1 MTTTQGQRQEKT
13 QLVARVEKYKLEEEM
28 AVLSS
33 SVWMAMLYCLRKK
46 GEYRMILWQGNGG
59 GMVEPWQCE
68 EMQKTNVEQT
78 KICAY
83 GKQLEL
89 KSGLKCSIMRALWT
103 CSLEL
108 STVEL

>member
-1 MTTTQGQRQEKT
+1 M
-13 QLVARVEKYKLEEEM
+13 ARVEKYKLEEEM

-33 SVWMAMLYCLRKK
+33 SVRMAMLYCLCEK

-78 KICAY
+78 KNW
-83 GKQLEL
+83 LEVL
-89 KSGLKCSIMRALWT
+89 NYEGIVDLFLGAQCG
-103 CSLEL
+103 
-108 STVEL
+108 

>member
-13 QLVARVEKYKLEEEM
+13 QFMARLEKYKLEEEM

-33 SVWMAMLYCLRKK
+33 SGWMAILYCLCAK

-59 GMVEPWQCE
+59 GMVEPLQCE

-78 KICAY
+78 KIWAY

-89 KSGLKCSIMRALWT
+89 NSGLKCSIMRSLWT

-108 STVEL
+108 NAVEL

>member
-13 QLVARVEKYKLEEEM
+13 QLTARVEKYKLEEEM

-33 SVWMAMLYCLRKK
+33 SVWMAMLYCLCEK
-46 GEYRMILWQGNGG
+46 GEYRMILWRGNGG
-59 GMVEPWQCE
+59 GMVEPWQCQ

-78 KICAY
+78 KIWAY
-83 GKQLEL
+83 GQQLEL

-108 STVEL
+108 NVVEL

>member
-1 MTTTQGQRQEKT
+1 M
-13 QLVARVEKYKLEEEM
+13 ARLEKYKLEEEM

-33 SVWMAMLYCLRKK
+33 SGWMAILYCLCEK

-78 KICAY
+78 KIWAY
-83 GKQLEL
+83 GKQFEL
-89 KSGLKCSIMRALWT
+89 NSGLKCSIMRSLWT

-108 STVEL
+108 NAVEL